1 MKVTIIGF
9 WHAFP
14 EAGEAASGY
23 LLEEDGFELLLDC
36 GSGVISQ
43 LQHYTELSSIDA
55 VLLSHYHQDH
65 VGDFGAFQYYRLLE
79 PVLWPKK
86 QHEMAVYAHRED
98 EEGFQRLFYKEAVQ
112 PIEYRA
118 QEPFTA
124 GPFTIT
130 PVPVKHAV
138 PCFGF
143 RIETAA
149 GSLFFTADTSYMPEL
164 EQAAAQVDVLLAE
177 SSFYAGQDG
186 SFAGHMNS
194 EEAAILANNAEAG
207 KLILTHLPHFG
218 DHAQLKRE
226 AENIFPGPVEP
237 AAGGLKIN
245 ISRDS

>member
-1 MKVTIIGF
+1 MQITIIGF

-23 LLEEDGFELLLDC
+23 LLEEEGFQLLLDC
-36 GSGVISQ
+36 GSGVVSQ
-43 LQHYTELSSIDA
+43 LQHYTELSGIDA

-79 PVLWPKK
+79 PILWPEKHH
-86 QHEMAVYAHRED
+86 QVPVYAHRQD
-98 EEGFQRLFYKEAVQ
+98 EEGFQRLFYKEVVQ
-112 PIEYRA
+112 PTEYRA
-118 QEPFTA
+118 EDPFVV

-130 PVPVKHAV
+130 PVAVKHAV

-143 RIETAA
+143 RIETAS
-149 GSLFFTADTSYMPEL
+149 GSLFFTADTSYIPEIA
-164 EQAAAQVDVLLAE
+164 QAAAGVDILIAE

-194 EEAAILANNAEAG
+194 EEAAKLAEKAEAG

-218 DHAQLKRE
+218 EHIQLKKE
-226 AENIFPGPVEP
+226 AENIFSGPVEL
-237 AAGGLKIN
+237 AATGLKLTIE
-245 ISRDS
+245 